1 MTVGEALAVPGS
13 ARPAEVWRAGP
24 GSVVP
29 ASGSALRLHDLFD
42 RRLQADPD
50 QAFLIGLDDTLT
62 LRDIAVWV
70 DRLADEL
77 SEAGV
82 RRGDRVLT
90 VAENSAPHV
99 ALVLA
104 CSRLGAWSCGV
115 NARASKGELAK
126 LAGMADARISYF
138 TTGVSDAARA
148 HARDAGAGP
157 SAIEG
162 LSRSAPRSMARAE
175 EGELADSV
183 AAMIFTSGTTGESKG
198 VMVSH
203 AGLTHFG
210 WVSAESRRLSPQDRS
225 YACIPMTHIF
235 GLATVL
241 AASLHAGSALLMRA
255 RFDPAEVVDAL
266 AQYGLSQLQGPP
278 AMFTRLLSYLDDRG
292 IARPEAP
299 ALRYLYAGAAPLD
312 LGLKRAI
319 EARFGRPLHHG
330 YGLSEYAGALCLP
343 QLDEWRDDS
352 AAGYLV
358 VGGELRIV
366 TAEGREAAVDEVGEI
381 WMRGIGL
388 MPGYFRNDE
397 ATAAVMRPG
406 GWYASGDLGRIDPNG
421 ALHIV
426 GRLKEMIIRS
436 GFNVYPAEVERV
448 LNELAG
454 VVRSAVIGRREADGN
469 EEVIAFLEI
478 APGACAPAPEQVQ
491 AHVDEHLAPY
501 KRPTQVIHRDA
512 FPMTLSGKVLKRELL
527 ASITP
532 ETESGNVP
540 PSQPDRRQK

>member
-1 MTVGEALAVPGS
+1 MGNPLSVPGA
-13 ARPAEVWRAGP
+13 ARPAEVWRAGHL
-24 GSVVP
+24 SLVP
-29 ASGSALRLHDLFD
+29 ARRATLRLHDLFD
-42 RRLQADPD
+42 RRIQGDADQP
-50 QAFLIGLDDTLT
+50 FLIGLDETLT

-77 SEAGV
+77 REAGV

-126 LAGMADARISYF
+126 LAGMADARVSYF

-148 HARDAGAGP
+148 HASEVGARP
-157 SAIEG
+157 SAIVG
-162 LSRSAPRSMARAE
+162 LSCTMPRAEARAE
-175 EGELADSV
+175 EGDLANSV
-183 AAMIFTSGTTGESKG
+183 AAMIFTSGTTAESKG

-266 AQYGLSQLQGPP
+266 ARHGLSQLQGPP
-278 AMFTRLLSYLDDRG
+278 AMFTRLLSYLDEQG
-292 IARPEAP
+292 IDRPEAP

-358 VGGELRIV
+358 AGGELRIV
-366 TAEGREAAVDEVGEI
+366 TAEGHEAETDEVGEI

-388 MPGYFRNDE
+388 MPGYFRNE
-397 ATAAVMRPG
+397 AATTAVMKPG
-406 GWYASGDLGRIDPNG
+406 GWYASGDQGRIDATG
-421 ALHIV
+421 ALHVV

-454 VVRSAVIGRREADGN
+454 VVRSAVLGRRQADGN
-469 EEVIAFLEI
+469 EEVVAFLEI
-478 APGACAPAPEQVQ
+478 AQGESAPTLEQVQ
-491 AHVDEHLAPY
+491 AHVNEHLAPY
-501 KRPTQVIHRDA
+501 KRPTKVISLNA
-512 FPMTLSGKVLKRELL
+512 FPMTLSGKILKRELL

-540 PSQPDRRQK
+540 SSQADRRQK